1 MIDFKDQNQ
10 LYQLIAGLSGVTIIL
25 LGCLIVMAP
34 FFPAFLLA
42 TILTLATW
50 PAFTWLNRRLHSRTA
65 LSAGLMTLLLA
76 CCFIFPLFIIGTSIA
91 ENFTKVY
98 EAVQSILHNSNEET
112 VKMLRSVPVVGD
124 WLVEAWDFFAGD
136 KERLSA
142 DLAEYAAP
150 TSQKLIHFGG
160 TIGRGLLDITLGV
173 LISYFFFR
181 YGTRVAIRLANL
193 IERFGG
199 EAGQRILNIS
209 KNTLISVVYGILG
222 TALLQAMLAAV
233 GFWIAAV
240 PGATFPGL
248 LTFFLS
254 FVPMGPPLLWL
265 PAAIWLYAEGNTG
278 MGIFLFI
285 WGVVVVSSVDNFL
298 KPYFISLGSD
308 MPLLLTLLGVL
319 GGMMAFGFI
328 GVFIGPTILAVA
340 YSLMI
345 DWSTTRKA
353 LPPAS
358 PENKA

>member
-10 LYQLIAGLSGVTIIL
+10 LYQLIAGLSGFAIIL
-25 LGCLIVMAP
+25 VGCLVIMAP

-65 LSAGLMTLLLA
+65 LTAGLMTLLLA

-91 ENFTKVY
+91 ENFTQVY
-98 EAVQSILHNSNEET
+98 DAVQNALHNSNEDT
-112 VKMLRSVPVVGD
+112 VKMLRSVPYAGN
-124 WLVEAWDFFAGD
+124 WLVEAWNFFAAD

-142 DLAEYAAP
+142 ELAEYAAP

-160 TIGRGLLDITLGV
+160 TIGHGLLDITLGV

-181 YGTRVAIRLANL
+181 YGTRAAIRLGIL
-193 IERFGG
+193 IEKFGG

-209 KNTLISVVYGILG
+209 KNTLISVIYGILG
-222 TALLQAMLAAV
+222 TALLQAMLAAI
-233 GFWIAAV
+233 GFWIAKV
-240 PGATFPGL
+240 PGATFLGL

-254 FVPMGPPLLWL
+254 FIPMGTPLLWL
-265 PAAIWLYAEGNTG
+265 PASIWLYAAGNTV
-278 MGIFLFI
+278 MGIFLFV
-285 WGVVVVSSVDNFL
+285 WGVVVISSVDNFL

-340 YSLMI
+340 YSLII
-345 DWSTTRKA
+345 DWSATRRA
-353 LPPAS
+353 LPAAP